1 MSSPGLSNY
10 GGSGAS
16 SSGGMPTQRNIM
28 INFKGSVSNL
38 LSSTK
43 SAAVGIGKLGQGVAS
58 IGKMFTSLLTG
69 NVKPLVNGIFS
80 AFGKLASLFLLMPG
94 FLLALVNPM
103 NVAHMAMANFSAAIS
118 AASPADFVAA
128 TRNMAPAMKDA
139 VMSVRLLEPQL
150 KNLYG
155 IIQQGFWA
163 GFSGDVTQLAQVYFP
178 ILGTGLGGIATS
190 LGDLREKLVQ
200 FLLQPQ
206 VIAAIQNWMTAFAG
220 MGDKILPIIENM
232 LPTMITMFTAFANIL
247 IELLPLVSVL
257 AGWLANIMNFIAPI
271 LAGLGSITSGA
282 GAIGGVAGAGGS
294 SGGGTTSSGGG
305 IGGFFSGII
314 SGIGGFFSSL
324 FGGGKAGGGSV
335 MGGKSYLVGERG
347 PEILHMGGNGFVQPN
362 SAMGGGSGHT
372 YVNVKI
378 GETELRQ
385 IVSSELGAMS
395 QGIAVA
401 ARMGRGSIV

>member
-1 MSSPGLSNY
+1 
-10 GGSGAS
+10 
-16 SSGGMPTQRNIM
+16 
-28 INFKGSVSNL
+28 
-38 LSSTK
+38 
-43 SAAVGIGKLGQGVAS
+43 
-58 IGKMFTSLLTG
+58 
-69 NVKPLVNGIFS
+69 
-80 AFGKLASLFLLMPG
+80 
-94 FLLALVNPM
+94 M

-139 VMSVRLLEPQL
+139 VMSIRLLEPQL

-190 LGDLREKLVQ
+190 LGNLREKLVQ

-206 VIAAIQNWMTAFAG
+206 VIAAIQNWMTAFSG

-232 LPTMITMFTAFANIL
+232 MPTMLTMFTAFANIL

-294 SGGGTTSSGGG
+294 SSGGSSSSGGG

-324 FGGGKAGGGSV
+324 FGGGRASGGSV
-335 MGGKSYLVGERG
+335 LGGKSYLVGERG
-347 PEILHMGGNGFVQPN
+347 PEILNMGGNGFVQPN
-362 SAMGGGSGHT
+362 SAMSGSGHT

-395 QGIAVA
+395 QGIAVS

>member
-1 MSSPGLSNY
+1 
-10 GGSGAS
+10 
-16 SSGGMPTQRNIM
+16 MPTQRNIM

>member
-1 MSSPGLSNY
+1 
-10 GGSGAS
+10 
-16 SSGGMPTQRNIM
+16 MPTQRNIM

-139 VMSVRLLEPQL
+139 VMSIRLLEPQL

-190 LGDLREKLVQ
+190 LGNLREKLVQ

-206 VIAAIQNWMTAFAG
+206 VVAAIQNWMTAFAG

-282 GAIGGVAGAGGS
+282 GAIGGVTGAGGS
-294 SGGGTTSSGGG
+294 SSGGTTSSSGG

-314 SGIGGFFSSL
+314 SGISGFFSSL
-324 FGGGKAGGGSV
+324 FGGGKASGGSV
-335 MGGKSYLVGERG
+335 LGGKSYLVGERG

-362 SAMGGGSGHT
+362 SAMGGSSGHT

>member
-10 GGSGAS
+10 GGSGSS

-28 INFKGSVSNL
+28 INFKGSVSGL

-69 NVKPLVNGIFS
+69 NVKPLVNGIFT

-139 VMSVRLLEPQL
+139 VMSIRLLEPQL

-163 GFSGDVTQLAQVYFP
+163 GFSGDVTQLARVYFP

-190 LGDLREKLVQ
+190 LGNLREKLVQ

-206 VIAAIQNWMTAFAG
+206 VIAAIQNWMNAFAG
-220 MGDKILPIIENM
+220 MGAKILPIIETM
-232 LPTMITMFTAFANIL
+232 LPAMLTMFTAFANIL
-247 IELLPLVSVL
+247 ISLLPLLSILV
-257 AGWLANIMNFIAPI
+257 GWLGKIMNFIAPI
-271 LAGLGSITSGA
+271 LSGIGSIVSGSGA
-282 GAIGGVAGAGGS
+282 LGGVAGGGTTT
-294 SGGGTTSSGGG
+294 GGGTTSSGGG

-335 MGGKSYLVGERG
+335 LGGKSYLVGERG

-362 SAMGGGSGHT
+362 SAMSGGGHT

>member
-1 MSSPGLSNY
+1 
-10 GGSGAS
+10 
-16 SSGGMPTQRNIM
+16 MPTQRNIM

-139 VMSVRLLEPQL
+139 VMSIRLLEPQL

-190 LGDLREKLVQ
+190 LGNLREKLVQ

-206 VIAAIQNWMTAFAG
+206 VIAAIQNWMNAFAG
-220 MGDKILPIIENM
+220 MGDKILPIIETM
-232 LPTMITMFTAFANIL
+232 LPAMLTMFTAFANIL
-247 IELLPLVSVL
+247 ISLLPLLSILV
-257 AGWLANIMNFIAPI
+257 GWLGKIMNFIAPI
-271 LAGLGSITSGA
+271 LSGIGSIVSGS
-282 GAIGGVAGAGGS
+282 GAIGGVAGGTTG
-294 SGGGTTSSGGG
+294 GGGTTSSSGGG
-305 IGGFFSGII
+305 IGGFFGGII
-314 SGIGGFFSSL
+314 SGITGFFSSI
-324 FGGGKAGGGSV
+324 FGGGKASGGSV
-335 MGGKSYLVGERG
+335 LGGKSYLVGEGG
-347 PEILHMGGNGFVQPN
+347 PEILHMGGNGFIQPN
-362 SAMGGGSGHT
+362 SAMGAGSGHT

-395 QGIAVA
+395 QGIAVS